1 MTIPREVFEQT
12 VLSFFG
18 PVRPFLDDPSVSEV
32 MINGYDEIW
41 IERKGQ
47 LHRTDARFAN
57 IEALTSAIRNLAQF
71 VGRHV
76 DEYRPILEARLPDGS
91 RVEAVLP
98 PASPDGPSVAIRR
111 FFRET
116 LTIERLIDFGSVT
129 GDAAGCLQALVAAKN
144 NVVVAG
150 GTGSGKTSLLNVLS
164 SFIGDG
170 ERIVVIEDSREL
182 QLQKPHVVMLEARP
196 PDAKG
201 RGKVSIRDL
210 FKATLRMR
218 PDRIVVGEIR
228 SGEALDLV
236 QAMTSGHGGALCTV
250 HATYPIDTMNR
261 LETMAMMSDVE
272 IPLYALR
279 AQVGSAVDIIVQT
292 SRLQDGSR
300 CITHITQAVGYEQE
314 KGYIL
319 EDLFIRRYTGRDPD
333 GRVISDFRPTGNLP
347 RSLEMI
353 RAMGM
358 ELPPSMYDAHERLK
372 AGHRT

>member
-12 VLSFFG
+12 VLSFFD
-18 PVRPFLDDPSVSEV
+18 PIRKLLDDPTVSEV
-32 MINGYDEIW
+32 MINGFDEIW
-41 IERKGQ
+41 VERKGKV
-47 LHRTDARFAN
+47 HRTDASFAN
-57 IEALTSAIRNLAQF
+57 LEALTSAIRNLAQF

-76 DEYRPILEARLPDGS
+76 DEHRPILEARLPDGS
-91 RVEAVLP
+91 RVEAILP

-116 LTIERLIDFGSVT
+116 LTIERLINFGSLT

-144 NVVVAG
+144 NVIVAG

-164 SFIGDG
+164 SFIADD

-279 AQVGSAVDIIVQT
+279 AQVGSAVDIVVQT

-300 CITHITQAVGYEQE
+300 CITHITQVVGYDSE

-319 EDLFIRRYTGRDPD
+319 EDLFLRRYTGREPD
-333 GRVISDFRPTGNLP
+333 GRVLSDFRPTGNLP

-372 AGHRT
+372 AGHRV

>member
-1 MTIPREVFEQT
+1 V
-12 VLSFFG
+12 
-18 PVRPFLDDPSVSEV
+18 
-32 MINGYDEIW
+32 
-41 IERKGQ
+41 
-47 LHRTDARFAN
+47 HRTDASFAN
-57 IEALTSAIRNLAQF
+57 LEALTSAIRNLAQF

-76 DEYRPILEARLPDGS
+76 DEHRPILEARLPDGS
-91 RVEAVLP
+91 RVEAILP

-116 LTIERLIDFGSVT
+116 LTIERLINFGSLT

-144 NVVVAG
+144 NVIVAG

-164 SFIGDG
+164 SFIADD

-279 AQVGSAVDIIVQT
+279 AQVGSAVDIVVQT

-300 CITHITQAVGYEQE
+300 CITHITQVVGYDSE

-319 EDLFIRRYTGRDPD
+319 EDLFLRRYTGREPD
-333 GRVISDFRPTGNLP
+333 GRVLSDFRPTGNLP

-372 AGHRT
+372 AGHRV